1 MTQPR
6 RGLGRGLDALLPGGS
21 GEGPPPG
28 RALQEIDIDLIAP
41 NPEQPRTNFPPEQLR
56 ELAESIREHG
66 ILQPLVVS
74 LEEDGGYRLIAGE
87 RRLQAARLAD
97 LPVVPV
103 VTREV
108 DGSELLELAL
118 VENIQRA
125 DLNPIE
131 EALAYR
137 RLLDEHGLTQE
148 EVARRV
154 GRSRAA
160 VANATRLLQLEPDI
174 RRSLVAGE
182 IREGHARALLSLPAG
197 PDRLDVWRET
207 VRRGLSVRE
216 TEAAVRRALSPRQ
229 GRTPADAPEAPSRVP
244 LRDLETNLRRALGT
258 RVTISS
264 RRSGGARIVV
274 ETYSEEELESVAGKL
289 LSLRDGRQADGRD
302 RRVGGGSAG

>member
-6 RGLGRGLDALLPGGS
+6 RGLGRGLDALLPGG
-21 GEGPPPG
+21 GEAPPPSTTG
-28 RALQEIDIDLIAP
+28 AQEIDIDLIAP

-56 ELAESIREHG
+56 ELADSIREHG
-66 ILQPLVVS
+66 VIQPLVVS
-74 LEEDGGYRLIAGE
+74 MAKEGGYRLIAGE

-97 LPVVPV
+97 LATVPV
-103 VTREV
+103 VVREV

-137 RLLDEHGLTQE
+137 RLLNEYALTQE
-148 EVARRV
+148 EVAKRV

-160 VANATRLLQLEPDI
+160 VANAIRLLQLEPEI

-182 IREGHARALLSLPAG
+182 IREGHARVLLGMPEGPA
-197 PDRLDVWRET
+197 RMEVWRET

-216 TEAAVRRALSPRQ
+216 TEAAVRRALSPRPARPHTPTSSS
-229 GRTPADAPEAPSRVP
+229 GRDTPM
-244 LRDLETNLRRALGT
+244 RDLETNLRRALGT
-258 RVTISS
+258 RVTVTSQ
-264 RRSGGARIVV
+264 RGGGARIVV
-274 ETYSEEELESVAGKL
+274 ETYSEEELDAVTSKL
-289 LSLRDGRQADGRD
+289 LSL
-302 RRVGGGSAG
+302 

>member
-6 RGLGRGLDALLPGGS
+6 RGLGRGLDALLSGG
-21 GEGPPPG
+21 GEEAQPPAPG
-28 RALQEIDIDLIAP
+28 RTLQEIDIDLIAP

-74 LEEDGGYRLIAGE
+74 LEAEGGYRLIAGE

-97 LPVVPV
+97 LPAVPV
-103 VTREV
+103 VVREV

-137 RLLDEHGLTQE
+137 RLLSEYGLTQE
-148 EVARRV
+148 EVAQRV

-160 VANATRLLQLEPDI
+160 VANATRLLQLEPEI

-182 IREGHARALLSLPAG
+182 IREGHARALLGMPEGLA
-197 PDRLDVWRET
+197 RLEVWREA
-207 VRRGLSVRE
+207 VRRRLSVRE
-216 TEAAVRRALSPRQ
+216 TEAAVRRALSARPERAHA
-229 GRTPADAPEAPSRVP
+229 PASAAGPGTP
-244 LRDLETNLRRALGT
+244 LRDLATNLRRALGT
-258 RVTISS
+258 RVTVASH
-264 RRSGGARIVV
+264 RNGGARIVV
-274 ETYSEEELESVAGKL
+274 DTYSDEELESVTSKL
-289 LSLRDGRQADGRD
+289 LSLQEGLG
-302 RRVGGGSAG
+302 

>member
-6 RGLGRGLDALLPGGS
+6 RGLGRGLDALLPGG
-21 GEGPPPG
+21 GEAAPPSTTG
-28 RALQEIDIDLIAP
+28 AQEIDIDLIAP
-41 NPEQPRTNFPPEQLR
+41 NPEQPRTNFPLEQLR

-66 ILQPLVVS
+66 VIQPLVVS
-74 LEEDGGYRLIAGE
+74 MEKEGGYRLIAGE

-97 LPVVPV
+97 LATVPV
-103 VTREV
+103 VVREV

-137 RLLDEHGLTQE
+137 RLLNEYALTQE
-148 EVARRV
+148 EVAKRV

-160 VANATRLLQLEPDI
+160 VANAIRLLQLEPEI

-182 IREGHARALLSLPAG
+182 IREGHARVLLGVPEGPA
-197 PDRLDVWRET
+197 RMEVWRET

-216 TEAAVRRALSPRQ
+216 TEAAVRRALSPRAARPHIPTSSS
-229 GRTPADAPEAPSRVP
+229 GRDTPM
-244 LRDLETNLRRALGT
+244 RDLETNLRRALGT
-258 RVTISS
+258 RVTVTSQ
-264 RRSGGARIVV
+264 RGGGARIVV
-274 ETYSEEELESVAGKL
+274 ETYSEEELDAVTNKL
-289 LSLRDGRQADGRD
+289 LSL
-302 RRVGGGSAG
+302 

>member
-6 RGLGRGLDALLPGGS
+6 RGLGRGLDALLPGG
-21 GEGPPPG
+21 GEAPPPSTTG
-28 RALQEIDIDLIAP
+28 AQEIDIDLIAP

-56 ELAESIREHG
+56 ELADSIREHG
-66 ILQPLVVS
+66 VIQPLVVS
-74 LEEDGGYRLIAGE
+74 MAKEGGYRLIAGE

-97 LPVVPV
+97 LPTVPV
-103 VTREV
+103 VVREV

-137 RLLDEHGLTQE
+137 RLLNEYALTQE
-148 EVARRV
+148 EVAKRV

-160 VANATRLLQLEPDI
+160 VANAIRLLQLEPEI

-182 IREGHARALLSLPAG
+182 IREGHARVLLGMPEGPA
-197 PDRLDVWRET
+197 RMEVWRET

-216 TEAAVRRALSPRQ
+216 TEAAVRRALSPRPARPHTPMSSS
-229 GRTPADAPEAPSRVP
+229 GRDTPM
-244 LRDLETNLRRALGT
+244 RDLETNLRRALGT
-258 RVTISS
+258 RVTVTSQ
-264 RRSGGARIVV
+264 RGGGARIVV
-274 ETYSEEELESVAGKL
+274 ETYSEEELDAVTSKL
-289 LSLRDGRQADGRD
+289 LSL
-302 RRVGGGSAG
+302 

>member
-6 RGLGRGLDALLPGGS
+6 RGLGRGLDALLPGGG
-21 GEGPPPG
+21 GEEPPPG
-28 RALQEIDIDLIAP
+28 RTLQEIDIDLIAP

-66 ILQPLVVS
+66 VLQPLVVS
-74 LEEDGGYRLIAGE
+74 LEEEGGYRLIAGE

-97 LPVVPV
+97 LPTVPV
-103 VTREV
+103 VVREV

-137 RLLDEHGLTQE
+137 RLLSEYGLTQE
-148 EVARRV
+148 DVAKRV

-160 VANATRLLQLEPDI
+160 VANATRLLQLEQEI

-182 IREGHARALLSLPAG
+182 IREGHARALLGMPEGPA
-197 PDRLDVWRET
+197 RVEVWREA
-207 VRRGLSVRE
+207 VRRGLSVRD
-216 TEAAVRRALSPRQ
+216 TERAVRRALSPSPERA
-229 GRTPADAPEAPSRVP
+229 PAPAPSAGRDTP
-244 LRDLETNLRRALGT
+244 LRDLETNLRRSLGT
-258 RVTISS
+258 RVTVTAH
-264 RRSGGARIVV
+264 RAGGARIVV
-274 ETYSEEELESVAGKL
+274 DTYSDEELEAVTSKL
-289 LSLRDGRQADGRD
+289 LLF
-302 RRVGGGSAG
+302 

>member
-6 RGLGRGLDALLPGGS
+6 RGLGRGLDALLPGG
-21 GEGPPPG
+21 GEAPPPSTTG
-28 RALQEIDIDLIAP
+28 AQEIDIDLIAP
-41 NPEQPRTNFPPEQLR
+41 NPEQPRTNFPLEQLR

-66 ILQPLVVS
+66 VIQPLVVS
-74 LEEDGGYRLIAGE
+74 MAKEGGYRLIAGE

-97 LPVVPV
+97 LPTVPV
-103 VTREV
+103 VVREV

-137 RLLDEHGLTQE
+137 RLLNEYALTQE
-148 EVARRV
+148 EVAKRV

-160 VANATRLLQLEPDI
+160 VANAIRLLQLEPEI

-182 IREGHARALLSLPAG
+182 IREGHARVLLGMPEGPA
-197 PDRLDVWRET
+197 RMEVWRET

-216 TEAAVRRALSPRQ
+216 TEAAVRRALSPRPARPHTPTSSS
-229 GRTPADAPEAPSRVP
+229 GRDTPM
-244 LRDLETNLRRALGT
+244 RDLETNLRRALGT
-258 RVTISS
+258 RVTVTSQ
-264 RRSGGARIVV
+264 RGGGARIVV
-274 ETYSEEELESVAGKL
+274 ETYSEEELDAVTSKL
-289 LSLRDGRQADGRD
+289 LSL
-302 RRVGGGSAG
+302 

>member
-6 RGLGRGLDALLPGGS
+6 RGLGRGLDALLPGGA
-21 GEGPPPG
+21 EEATPPG
-28 RALQEIDIDLIAP
+28 RTLQEIDIDLIAP

-66 ILQPLVVS
+66 VLQPLVVS
-74 LEEDGGYRLIAGE
+74 LEEEGGYRLIAGE

-97 LPVVPV
+97 LPTVPV
-103 VTREV
+103 VVREV

-137 RLLDEHGLTQE
+137 RLLSEYGLTQE
-148 EVARRV
+148 EVAKRV

-160 VANATRLLQLEPDI
+160 VANATRLLQLESEI

-182 IREGHARALLSLPAG
+182 IREGHARALLGMPEG
-197 PDRLDVWRET
+197 PGRLEVWREA

-216 TEAAVRRALSPRQ
+216 TEAAVRRALSPRAA
-229 GRTPADAPEAPSRVP
+229 RPPTAPSSSP
-244 LRDLETNLRRALGT
+244 PGTPMRDLETNLRRALGT
-258 RVTISS
+258 RVTVSAH
-264 RRSGGARIVV
+264 RAGGARIVV
-274 ETYSEEELESVAGKL
+274 DTYSDEELEAVTNRL
-289 LSLRDGRQADGRD
+289 LSL
-302 RRVGGGSAG
+302 

>member
-6 RGLGRGLDALLPGGS
+6 RGLGRGLDALLPGG
-21 GEGPPPG
+21 GEEAPAAPG
-28 RALQEIDIDLIAP
+28 KPQEIDIDLIAP
-41 NPEQPRTNFPPEQLR
+41 NPEQPRTNFPPDQLR
-56 ELAESIREHG
+56 ELADSIREHG

-74 LEEDGGYRLIAGE
+74 LEEEGGYRLIAGE

-97 LPVVPV
+97 RPTVPV
-103 VTREV
+103 VVREV

-137 RLLDEHGLTQE
+137 RLLGEYGLTQE
-148 EVARRV
+148 DVAKRV

-160 VANATRLLQLEPDI
+160 VANAIRLLQLEQEI

-182 IREGHARALLSLPAG
+182 IREGHARALLGMPEGSA
-197 PDRLDVWRET
+197 RLEVWRET

-216 TEAAVRRALSPRQ
+216 TEAAVRRALSPR
-229 GRTPADAPEAPSRVP
+229 TPRPSAPPPGAAPETP

-258 RVTISS
+258 RVTVTSQ
-264 RRSGGARIVV
+264 RGGGARIVV
-274 ETYSEEELESVAGKL
+274 ETYSAEELDSVTSKL
-289 LSLRDGRQADGRD
+289 LSL
-302 RRVGGGSAG
+302 

>member
-6 RGLGRGLDALLPGGS
+6 RGLGRGLDALLPAGAD
-21 GEGPPPG
+21 EQPPPG
-28 RALQEIDIDLIAP
+28 RAQEIDIDLIAP

-66 ILQPLVVS
+66 VLQPLVVS
-74 LEEDGGYRLIAGE
+74 LDEEGGYRLIAGE

-97 LPVVPV
+97 LPSVPV
-103 VTREV
+103 VVREV

-137 RLLDEHGLTQE
+137 RLLTEYGLTQE
-148 EVARRV
+148 EVAKRV

-160 VANATRLLQLEPDI
+160 VANATRLLQLESDI

-182 IREGHARALLSLPAG
+182 IREGHARALLSLPEG
-197 PDRLDVWRET
+197 PVRLEVWRET

-216 TEAAVRRALSPRQ
+216 TEAAVRRALSPRAS
-229 GRTPADAPEAPSRVP
+229 RATAPEPSPARAAP

-258 RVTISS
+258 RVTIASH
-264 RRSGGARIVV
+264 RSGGARIVV
-274 ETYSEEELESVAGKL
+274 DTYSDEELESVATKL
-289 LSLRDGRQADGRD
+289 LSL
-302 RRVGGGSAG
+302 

>member
-6 RGLGRGLDALLPGGS
+6 RGLGRGLDALLPGG
-21 GEGPPPG
+21 GEAPPPSTTG
-28 RALQEIDIDLIAP
+28 AQEIDIDLIAP
-41 NPEQPRTNFPPEQLR
+41 NPEQPRTNFPLEQLR

-66 ILQPLVVS
+66 VIQPLVVS
-74 LEEDGGYRLIAGE
+74 LEKEGGYRLIAGE

-97 LPVVPV
+97 LATVPV
-103 VTREV
+103 VVREV

-137 RLLDEHGLTQE
+137 RLLNEYALTQE
-148 EVARRV
+148 EVAKRV

-160 VANATRLLQLEPDI
+160 VANAIRLLQLEPEI

-182 IREGHARALLSLPAG
+182 IREGHARVLLGVPEGPA
-197 PDRLDVWRET
+197 RMEVWRET

-216 TEAAVRRALSPRQ
+216 TEAAVRRALSPRPARPHTPTSSS
-229 GRTPADAPEAPSRVP
+229 GRDTPM
-244 LRDLETNLRRALGT
+244 RDLETNLRRALGT
-258 RVTISS
+258 RVTVTSQ
-264 RRSGGARIVV
+264 RGGGARIVV
-274 ETYSEEELESVAGKL
+274 ETYSEEELDAVTSKL
-289 LSLRDGRQADGRD
+289 LSL
-302 RRVGGGSAG
+302 

>member
-6 RGLGRGLDALLPGGS
+6 RGLGRGLDALLPGG
-21 GEGPPPG
+21 GEAPPPSTTG
-28 RALQEIDIDLIAP
+28 AQEIDIDLIAP
-41 NPEQPRTNFPPEQLR
+41 NPEQPRTNFPLEQLR

-66 ILQPLVVS
+66 VIQPLVVS
-74 LEEDGGYRLIAGE
+74 MEKEGGYRLIAGE

-97 LPVVPV
+97 LPTVPV
-103 VTREV
+103 VVREV

-137 RLLDEHGLTQE
+137 RLLNEYALTQE
-148 EVARRV
+148 EVAKRV

-160 VANATRLLQLEPDI
+160 VANAIRLLQLEPEI

-182 IREGHARALLSLPAG
+182 IREGHARVLLGMPEGPA
-197 PDRLDVWRET
+197 RMEVWRET

-216 TEAAVRRALSPRQ
+216 TEAAVRRALSPRPARPHTPTSSS
-229 GRTPADAPEAPSRVP
+229 GRDTPM
-244 LRDLETNLRRALGT
+244 RDLETNLRRALGT
-258 RVTISS
+258 RVTVTSQ
-264 RRSGGARIVV
+264 RGGGARIVV
-274 ETYSEEELESVAGKL
+274 ETYSEEELDAVTSKL
-289 LSLRDGRQADGRD
+289 LSL
-302 RRVGGGSAG
+302 

>member
-6 RGLGRGLDALLPGGS
+6 RGLGRGLDALLPGG
-21 GEGPPPG
+21 GEEAPAAPG
-28 RALQEIDIDLIAP
+28 KPQEIDIDLIAP
-41 NPEQPRTNFPPEQLR
+41 NPEQPRTNFPPDQLR
-56 ELAESIREHG
+56 ELADSIREHG

-74 LEEDGGYRLIAGE
+74 LEDAGGYRLIAGE

-97 LPVVPV
+97 LPTVPV
-103 VTREV
+103 VVREV

-137 RLLDEHGLTQE
+137 RLLGDYGLTQE
-148 EVARRV
+148 EVAKRV

-160 VANATRLLQLEPDI
+160 VANAVRLLQLEQEI

-182 IREGHARALLSLPAG
+182 IREGHARALLGMPEGSA
-197 PDRLDVWRET
+197 RLEVWRET

-216 TEAAVRRALSPRQ
+216 TEAAVRRALSPR
-229 GRTPADAPEAPSRVP
+229 TPRPSVPAPGAAPETP

-258 RVTISS
+258 RVTVTSQ
-264 RRSGGARIVV
+264 RGGGARIVV
-274 ETYSEEELESVAGKL
+274 ETYSPEELDSVTSKL
-289 LSLRDGRQADGRD
+289 LSL
-302 RRVGGGSAG
+302 

>member
-6 RGLGRGLDALLPGGS
+6 RGLGRGLDALLPGG
-21 GEGPPPG
+21 GEEAPVG
-28 RALQEIDIDLIAP
+28 RTLQEIDIDLIAP
-41 NPEQPRTNFPPEQLR
+41 NPEQPRTNFQPEQLR
-56 ELAESIREHG
+56 ELAESISEHG

-74 LEEDGGYRLIAGE
+74 LEEEGGYRLIAGE

-97 LPVVPV
+97 LPTVPV
-103 VTREV
+103 VVREV

-137 RLLDEHGLTQE
+137 RLLSEYGLTQE
-148 EVARRV
+148 DVAKRV

-160 VANATRLLQLEPDI
+160 VANATRLLQLEPEI

-182 IREGHARALLSLPAG
+182 IREGHARALLGMPEGPA
-197 PDRLDVWRET
+197 RMEVWREA
-207 VRRGLSVRE
+207 VRRGMSVRE
-216 TEAAVRRALSPRQ
+216 TEAAVRRALAPRAERPHTATPSPER
-229 GRTPADAPEAPSRVP
+229 GTP

-258 RVTISS
+258 RVTVASH
-264 RRSGGARIVV
+264 RGGGARIVV
-274 ETYSEEELESVAGKL
+274 DMYSDEELEAVTSKL
-289 LSLRDGRQADGRD
+289 LSL
-302 RRVGGGSAG
+302 

>member
-6 RGLGRGLDALLPGGS
+6 RGLGRGLDALLPGG
-21 GEGPPPG
+21 GEEPPPG
-28 RALQEIDIDLIAP
+28 QTLQEIDIDLIAP

-66 ILQPLVVS
+66 VLQPLVVS
-74 LEEDGGYRLIAGE
+74 LEEEGGYRLIAGE

-97 LPVVPV
+97 LPAVPV
-103 VTREV
+103 VVREV

-137 RLLDEHGLTQE
+137 RLLSEYGLTQE
-148 EVARRV
+148 EVAKRV

-160 VANATRLLQLEPDI
+160 VANATRLLQLETEI

-182 IREGHARALLSLPAG
+182 IREGHARALLGMPEG
-197 PDRLDVWRET
+197 EGRLEVWREA
-207 VRRGLSVRE
+207 VRRGMSVRE
-216 TEAAVRRALSPRQ
+216 TEAAVRRALSPRRERPPTAPPSA
-229 GRTPADAPEAPSRVP
+229 GRGAPM
-244 LRDLETNLRRALGT
+244 RDMETNLRRALGT
-258 RVTISS
+258 RVTVTAN
-264 RRSGGARIVV
+264 RSGGARIVV
-274 ETYSEEELESVAGKL
+274 DTYSDEELDAVTSKL
-289 LSLRDGRQADGRD
+289 LSI
-302 RRVGGGSAG
+302 

>member
-6 RGLGRGLDALLPGGS
+6 RGLGRGLDALLPGG
-21 GEGPPPG
+21 GEEAPAGPGKP
-28 RALQEIDIDLIAP
+28 QEIDIDLIAP

-56 ELAESIREHG
+56 ELADSIREHG

-74 LEEDGGYRLIAGE
+74 LEEEGGYRLIAGE

-97 LPVVPV
+97 LPAVPV
-103 VTREV
+103 VVREV

-137 RLLDEHGLTQE
+137 RLLGDYGLTQE
-148 EVARRV
+148 EVAKRV

-160 VANATRLLQLEPDI
+160 VANAVRLLQLEQEV

-182 IREGHARALLSLPAG
+182 IREGHARALLG
-197 PDRLDVWRET
+197 MPDGTARLEVWRET

-216 TEAAVRRALSPRQ
+216 TEAAVRRALSPRSA
-229 GRTPADAPEAPSRVP
+229 RPSPPAPGTAPETP

-258 RVTISS
+258 RVTVTSQ
-264 RRSGGARIVV
+264 RGGGARIVV
-274 ETYSEEELESVAGKL
+274 ETYSAEELESVTSKL
-289 LSLRDGRQADGRD
+289 LSL
-302 RRVGGGSAG
+302 